1 MANHHQAAQSLA
13 KNGRSFYWAS
23 RFLGKHTAGA
33 AAELYAFCRILDD
46 LADGDLPD
54 GPARLSQIKADLM
67 NGGMPSDPA
76 HQIFYPMMTAY
87 AIPTQGLLDLLEGL
101 LMDQQPVKLKDE
113 TALVRYAYHVAGA
126 VGLLMCPVLKCHD
139 DIAAAHAIDMGIA
152 MQLTNIARDVKE
164 DAAMGRVYLPAS
176 WINGMTADDILA
188 AATSPASKEY
198 QQITAAIKRL
208 LDLADQYY
216 ESGNNGLRYLP
227 IRAHLAIGVA
237 GRVYRQI
244 GVQLA
249 ASGVQWGDGRTVTST
264 AAKLKASIAAL
275 KLMASR
281 YRKSAPHQA
290 SLHHPLKGYVL

>member
-1 MANHHQAAQSLA
+1 MANHHQAEQSLA

-23 RFLGKHTAGA
+23 RFLGKRTAGA

-54 GPARLSQIKADLM
+54 GPQRLSQIKADLIS
-67 NGGMPSDPA
+67 GDAPSDPA
-76 HQIFYPMMTAY
+76 HQVFFPMMTAY

-101 LMDQQPVKLKDE
+101 LMDQQPVKLADE

-126 VGLLMCPVLKCHD
+126 VGLLMCPVLDCHD

-152 MQLTNIARDVKE
+152 MQLTNIARDVLE
-164 DAAMGRVYLPAS
+164 DAQMGRVYLPAN
-176 WINGMTADDILA
+176 WIDGMTAADILDA
-188 AATSPASKEY
+188 SALPASKEY
-198 QQITAAIKRL
+198 AQITAAIKRL

-216 ESGNNGLRYLP
+216 QSGNHGLKYLP

-249 ASGVQWGDGRTVTST
+249 ASGINWGEGRTVTSKST
-264 AAKLKASIAAL
+264 
-275 KLMASR
+275 KLMASLAALRLMATR
-281 YRKSAPHQA
+281 YRQPQPHQA
-290 SLHHPLKGYVL
+290 SLHLPLKGYVL